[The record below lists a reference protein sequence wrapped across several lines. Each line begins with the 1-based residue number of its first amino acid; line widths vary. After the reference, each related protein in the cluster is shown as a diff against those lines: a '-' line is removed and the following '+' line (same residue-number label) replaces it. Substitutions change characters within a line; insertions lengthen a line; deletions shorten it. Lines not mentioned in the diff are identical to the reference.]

1 MSIFITFFNYATAY
15 YILYLISEFLY
26 VFFDA
31 AFAIYVNAL
40 RQIET
45 EEAFQEYIQ
54 AHLDGEEAAYTQATH
69 NID

>member
-1 MSIFITFFNYATAY
+1 MSIFISFFNYATAY

-26 VFFDA
+26 AFFDV

-40 RQIET
+40 RQVEA
-45 EEAFQEYIQ
+45 EEAVQEYIQ
-54 AHLDGEEAAYTQATH
+54 AHLNSEGDMYEQATH